1 MRFDQLE
8 NGIQVSALYFLD
20 QVGFYLESSER
31 LPSSAHLQR
40 TICQSQSDVT
50 FAIVFLIRSQLLDG
64 HFPIKDDGLKAKAS
78 QKSPSVHVPFRL
90 FKKGVLALLPTRSER
105 YLLILSSQTCNI
117 KREFWSFFSL
127 LILFLSIGLF

>member
-64 HFPIKDDGLKAKAS
+64 HFPIKDDGLKAKYLA
-78 QKSPSVHVPFRL
+78 VHVPFRKVFFCTFTNL
-90 FKKGVLALLPTRSER
+90 F
-105 YLLILSSQTCNI
+105 
-117 KREFWSFFSL
+117 
-127 LILFLSIGLF
+127 